1 MALYPPILASSMPAF
16 DIAQGYIEIYFNL
29 SSYNRADEIK
39 AVQYSVR
46 RQNSNV
52 SVINGKKEIGRTSW
66 LPNDNQN
73 IKQLYKIQIPIATGG
88 NNSEGSVNIQKNV
101 IYRVQL
107 RFVHTTQRRS
117 PISSSV
123 VYTPDQDYN
132 CSQWST
138 VTIIKAIQAPYFS
151 VDQFEIADDNPSA
164 QIAFLSSTASFIG
177 LYQAAENSNEPLRSW
192 RMRLLNSEYQDGDN
206 IQDFLINEYS
216 DTGVQIISA
225 YSYSS
230 SDSTKTIFEGNF
242 GYDLQDMKTYK
253 LLFEI
258 ETKNGYKAK
267 KIYNFQAHTIPAE
280 DQIDGALHAVVNQ
293 QQGYIRLYVTR
304 ATELFKATNYVLRR
318 TSSKSNYLN
327 WEDIYNFQLF
337 SGDSLNNFSYID
349 FTAESGTMY
358 KYSIQIRDTMGRR
371 GNSIFVPRSP
381 DDISEDEVRSSIEVS
396 ENEAIEQLIRR
407 RPEEQMTQQ
416 AINQMKNQ
424 LIEEKVVIKMQQIR
438 ESYNPS
444 AGIMGEWEHAFL
456 VGFNK
461 KSSNLCSNAI
471 PEQLKLKY
479 DFQISSYQTN
489 ISENK
494 TDTIGSKYPFIR
506 RNGNMYYR
514 SFQCSGIITGLSDE
528 RQFFTNDTQLYG
540 SQGIIKA
547 YQDFQGNIDLWVNRY
562 DYTYERKFREKVEQ
576 FLYDSQIKLYKSMQ
590 QGNIFVKLMDI
601 SLTPKTQLGRLI
613 YSFSATAYQVE
624 EVNIQNLNKYNFL
637 SIGSY
642 ATQHIQK
649 TENVVGQISS
659 WDEQTISVEGVDKQ
673 VAVLNKYLPA
683 NVDILQTKIADKHLF
698 NKVVSGDIV
707 TELYLKWLRIEVY
720 SPPYLIY
727 QDKSGNLYPVDD
739 LVEPPQDINK
749 QNLYDLNGEE
759 IKRLYQMGR
768 SSQLDQIENIYLGHL
783 FVIDGVTILISPP
796 NNIYELKDPGLK
808 IALTSSVDSSSRL
821 IYPLKDT
828 LASIDYMVDVVKV
841 NDTSLEA
848 QAIIPMYIF
857 GSIEDSQFNEDVDI
871 VTKILYK
878 HRTVIYEN
886 TGKISS
892 YKGLTKIDSINI
904 DAQPNTV
911 LLINGTQY
919 FIIDETGQLLLE
931 PIVTSNSIDSC
942 KIIGILLRDNQLR
955 SRNEAVYDQVQEIEN
970 PKMYDSVRLSNN
982 TIKIFYNRKWRDVQE
997 LSEGNYIVKCQ
1008 MQALIQYN
1016 ATGMEEVF

>member
-151 VDQFEIADDNPSA
+151 IDQFEIADDNPNA

-192 RMRLLNSEYQDGDN
+192 RMRLLDSEYQDGDN

-304 ATELFKATNYVLRR
+304 ASELSKATNYVLRR

-337 SGDSLNNFSYID
+337 SGESLNNFSYID

-358 KYSIQIRDTMGRR
+358 KYSIQVRDTMGRR
-371 GNSIFVPRSP
+371 GNSIFVPSP
-381 DDISEDEVRSSIEVS
+381 PDNISGED
-396 ENEAIEQLIRR
+396 
-407 RPEEQMTQQ
+407 
-416 AINQMKNQ
+416 
-424 LIEEKVVIKMQQIR
+424 
-438 ESYNPS
+438 SYNPS

-461 KSSNLCSNAI
+461 KSSNLCTNAI

-514 SFQCSGIITGLSDE
+514 SFQCSGLITGLSDE

-613 YSFSATAYQVE
+613 YSFSATAYQVD

-727 QDKSGNLYPVDD
+727 QDKSGNLYPMDD
-739 LVEPPQDINK
+739 LVKPPQDIDK
-749 QNLYDLNGEE
+749 QNLYDLDGEE
-759 IKRLYQMGR
+759 IKRLYQMGKAN
-768 SSQLDQIENIYLGHL
+768 QLDQIENIYLGNL

-848 QAIIPMYIF
+848 KAIVPMYIF

-931 PIVTSNSIDSC
+931 PIVTSNNIDSC
-942 KIIGILLRDNQLR
+942 KIIGILLRDNQLK

-970 PKMYDSVRLSNN
+970 PKMYDFVRLSNN

>member
-151 VDQFEIADDNPSA
+151 IDQFEIADDNPSA

-192 RMRLLNSEYQDGDN
+192 RMRLLDSEYQDGDN

-280 DQIDGALHAVVNQ
+280 GQIDGALHAVVNQ
-293 QQGYIRLYVTR
+293 QQGYIRLYVTG
-304 ATELFKATNYVLRR
+304 ASELSKATNYVLRR

-358 KYSIQIRDTMGRR
+358 KYSIQVRDTMGRR
-371 GNSIFVPRSP
+371 GNSIFVPSP
-381 DDISEDEVRSSIEVS
+381 PDNISGED
-396 ENEAIEQLIRR
+396 
-407 RPEEQMTQQ
+407 
-416 AINQMKNQ
+416 
-424 LIEEKVVIKMQQIR
+424 
-438 ESYNPS
+438 SYNPS

-461 KSSNLCSNAI
+461 KSSNLCTNAI

-514 SFQCSGIITGLSDE
+514 SFQCSGLITGLSDE

-613 YSFSATAYQVE
+613 YSFSATAYQVD

-727 QDKSGNLYPVDD
+727 QDKSGNLYPMDD
-739 LVEPPQDINK
+739 LVKPPQDIDK
-749 QNLYDLNGEE
+749 QNLYDLDGEE
-759 IKRLYQMGR
+759 IKRLYQMGKAN
-768 SSQLDQIENIYLGHL
+768 QLDQIENIYLGNL

-857 GSIEDSQFNEDVDI
+857 GSIEDSQFNEDIDI
-871 VTKILYK
+871 ITKILYK

-931 PIVTSNSIDSC
+931 PIVTSNNIDSC

-970 PKMYDSVRLSNN
+970 PKMYDFVRLSNN
-982 TIKIFYNRKWRDVQE
+982 TIKIFYNRKWCDVQE